1 MDSFDYGYLNAEAL
15 MKKLLLVLIMCT
27 SGAHA
32 AVVVTHAYG
41 YGVRRPVVVVPGP
54 TIVTPAP
61 VIVVPAPA
69 PVAATAV
76 PRVTL
81 PVAAVGAGIYRHNER
96 QDAYDEINH
105 LQDERINAYNQ
116 HHH

>member
-1 MDSFDYGYLNAEAL
+1 

-69 PVAATAV
+69 PVAVTAL
-76 PRVTL
+76 PRVTF

>member
-1 MDSFDYGYLNAEAL
+1 

-41 YGVRRPVVVVPGP
+41 YAVRRPVVVMSRPA
-54 TIVTPAP
+54 IVVPAP
-61 VIVVPAPA
+61 VIVAPA
-69 PVAATAV
+69 PVVVTVAPTVTHPVAAAATAV
-76 PRVTL
+76 G
-81 PVAAVGAGIYRHNER
+81 VGLYRHNER

>member
-54 TIVTPAP
+54 AIVAPAP
-61 VIVVPAPA
+61 VIVVPAP
-69 PVAATAV
+69 VAVTAV

-81 PVAAVGAGIYRHNER
+81 PVAAVGVGIYRHNER

>member
-1 MDSFDYGYLNAEAL
+1 

-41 YGVRRPVVVVPGP
+41 YGVRRPVVVVPR
-54 TIVTPAP
+54 P
-61 VIVVPAPA
+61 VVVAPA
-69 PVAATAV
+69 PVVVSVAPTVIHPVAAAATAV
-76 PRVTL
+76 G
-81 PVAAVGAGIYRHNER
+81 VGVYRHNER

-116 HHH
+116 HRH

>member
-1 MDSFDYGYLNAEAL
+1 
-15 MKKLLLVLIMCT
+15 MKKILLVLLMCT

-41 YGVRRPVVVVPGP
+41 YGVHPVVIAPRPVVV
-54 TIVTPAP
+54 
-61 VIVVPAPA
+61 APA
-69 PVAATAV
+69 PVVVTAAPV
-76 PRVTL
+76 VTSA
-81 PVAAVGAGIYRHNER
+81 PVAHPVAAAVGAVGVGVYRHNER

-105 LQDERINAYNQ
+105 LQDQRINAYNQ

>member
-61 VIVVPAPA
+61 VIVCRRRRRLRS
-69 PVAATAV
+69 
-76 PRVTL
+76 PR
-81 PVAAVGAGIYRHNER
+81 YRG
-96 QDAYDEINH
+96 
-105 LQDERINAYNQ
+105 
-116 HHH
+116 

>member
-1 MDSFDYGYLNAEAL
+1 
-15 MKKLLLVLIMCT
+15 MKKILLVLLMCT

-41 YGVRRPVVVVPGP
+41 YGVHPVVVVPR
-54 TIVTPAP
+54 P
-61 VIVVPAPA
+61 VVVAPA
-69 PVAATAV
+69 PVVVTAAPV
-76 PRVTL
+76 VTSA
-81 PVAAVGAGIYRHNER
+81 PVAHPVAAAVGAVGVGIYRHNER

-105 LQDERINAYNQ
+105 LQDQRINAYNQ

>member
-1 MDSFDYGYLNAEAL
+1 

-41 YGVRRPVVVVPGP
+41 YGVRRPVVVVPRP
-54 TIVTPAP
+54 VVVAPAPIIVVPSPAP
-61 VIVVPAPA
+61 VAVTAAPRVTH
-69 PVAATAV
+69 PVAATA
-76 PRVTL
+76 T
-81 PVAAVGAGIYRHNER
+81 AVGVGIYRHNER

>member
-1 MDSFDYGYLNAEAL
+1 

-54 TIVTPAP
+54 TIV
-61 VIVVPAPA
+61 APA
-69 PVAATAV
+69 PVAVTAA
-76 PRVTL
+76 PRVTH
-81 PVAAVGAGIYRHNER
+81 PVAAVGVGIYRHNER

>member
-1 MDSFDYGYLNAEAL
+1 

-54 TIVTPAP
+54 AIVAPAP
-61 VIVVPAPA
+61 VIVVPAP
-69 PVAATAV
+69 VAVTAV

>member
-54 TIVTPAP
+54 AIVAPAP
-61 VIVVPAPA
+61 VIVVPAP
-69 PVAATAV
+69 VAVTAV

-116 HHH
+116 LHH

>member
-1 MDSFDYGYLNAEAL
+1 

-69 PVAATAV
+69 PVAVTAV

>member
-1 MDSFDYGYLNAEAL
+1 

-41 YGVRRPVVVVPGP
+41 YGVRRPVVAVPGP
-54 TIVTPAP
+54 AIVAT
-61 VIVVPAPA
+61 A
-69 PVAATAV
+69 PVAVTAA
-76 PRVTL
+76 PRVTH
-81 PVAAVGAGIYRHNER
+81 PVAVVGVGIYRHNER